1 MRLFITKTHLPA
13 RGYSLMA
20 AKCLTEEDIENIFND
35 SCSDNDAVSDCSET
49 YSEMLEVE
57 SSEESGEKT
66 DENDRSSIDTIT
78 AKDGTKWS
86 LLRTSHAGHARAS
99 NVFKATPGM
108 TFCVRRQASESP
120 YMAWKLFIDESIFC
134 QVQNYT
140 VIEARKQN
148 LQWGVS
154 SDLLE
159 AFIALQ
165 YARGIY
171 GKGHSLDFLW
181 NEMYGQKFFVKQCL
195 EIRSSLF
202 CVFSDLMTNLQEED
216 D

>member
-20 AKCLTEEDIENIFND
+20 AKCLTKEDIENIFND
-35 SCSDNDAVSDCSET
+35 SCSDDDAVSDCSET
-49 YSEMLEVE
+49 YTEMLEVE
-57 SSEESGEKT
+57 SSEESGEET
-66 DENDRSSIDTIT
+66 DENGRSSIDTIT
-78 AKDGTKWS
+78 AKNGNKWS
-86 LLRTSHAGHARAS
+86 LLRTSHAGRARAS
-99 NVFKATPGM
+99 NVFKPTPGM

-120 YMAWKLFIDESIFC
+120 YMAWKLLIDESIFR

-148 LQWGVS
+148 SQCGVS

-159 AFIALQ
+159 AFIDLQ

-171 GKGHSLDFLW
+171 GKGHSLDSCG
-181 NEMYGQKFFVKQCL
+181 MKCMGQKFFVKQCL
-195 EIRSSLF
+195 EIHSSLF